1 MNFGGRKGSA
11 SVLDGAQDCVG
22 ARESSAAKKLKIVV
36 HGGIVLSVGRGS
48 LPKQHAVVVLC
59 AEVGHVRSADP
70 FNPFTSQRTGVGGE
84 LKRKGF
90 GGLARIRELE
100 DAGDKAIGRGR
111 EGHLLENRDVVLN
124 SDADASLRF
133 AQQRDDR
140 VVAEGVFRL
149 LEDGGDVLVLGINR
163 QQDILDSGFPDSR
176 RRVDQI
182 RGEDYVGVEVG
193 EEFGPTVGGERLAVN
208 VHLRALGHHFVAAMF
223 ERVAT
228 VAVSVAMIAVSVIV
242 AVTIAVTVPIAIAI
256 VAIAV
261 TVTVAIAVV
270 AISIAVAVAIAVV
283 AISIAVAVTVTIV
296 AVAIAIAV
304 RPSKRTRPLFG
315 FFFGFFVP
323 VYSVAVLLEAVH
335 VLLGALPHTRQAE
348 VGIAVKDEGGEKKE
362 NYEARSPHSMCV
374 VVFLGSLLEKKTAFL
389 LQEKYL

>member
-270 AISIAVAVAIAVV
+270 AISIAVAV
-283 AISIAVAVTVTIV
+283 TVTIV